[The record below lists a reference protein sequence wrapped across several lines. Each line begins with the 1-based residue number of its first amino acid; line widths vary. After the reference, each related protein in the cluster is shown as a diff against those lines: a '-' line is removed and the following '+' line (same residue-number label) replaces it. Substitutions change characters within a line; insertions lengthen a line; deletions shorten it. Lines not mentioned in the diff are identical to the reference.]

1 MRNVGPDT
9 CTKMFDMSIQ
19 EVNGKGPKKRKKSL
33 ERICDNEER
42 RERSELNAGDGP
54 ADSGK
59 NGSVDAKP
67 GAQSAKVAP
76 GPGGVELLHW
86 RDMPQHLQFN
96 PYVLTGYRPLQSWAG
111 CVGSLF
117 YFHNETIN
125 ILTHGVSLVY
135 ILAVL
140 PGLLPWGGGS
150 GAWFL
155 SLCHLLGAL
164 APWCGSFLYHLFM
177 NHARGEQLYHRLLQL
192 DMLGIW
198 VSQSIGAIPM
208 VTATVHCAPAPLRY
222 SVLAV
227 YSLGSL
233 LGLYKAMRA
242 WSPWERRLCFAAPF
256 CMRVLL
262 AGARAARLGG
272 GCPHAILHVFLQDA
286 VSLGGG
292 VIGAM
297 HIPEKWFPGAVD
309 RCLNS
314 HNIMHV
320 LVVLAVYSMH
330 QVTTLDLAWMSRV
343 DCRAPLRTL

>member
-1 MRNVGPDT
+1 MRDNQSVPDS

-33 ERICDNEER
+33 ERICDNEG
-42 RERSELNAGDGP
+42 RECSRSELNAGDDG
-54 ADSGK
+54 A
-59 NGSVDAKP
+59 ATAP
-67 GAQSAKVAP
+67 GAGEAP
-76 GPGGVELLHW
+76 KSGVQLLHW

-135 ILAVL
+135 ILMVL
-140 PGLLPWGGGS
+140 PGLLPWGGGGS
-150 GAWFL
+150 WFL

-177 NHARGEQLYHRLLQL
+177 NHTHGEAMYHRLLQL

-208 VTATVHCAPAPLRY
+208 VTATVYCAPALLRY
-222 SVLAV
+222 TALAV
-227 YSLGSL
+227 YCLGSL

-256 CMRVLL
+256 CMRLLL

-272 GCPHAILHVFLQDA
+272 GDPHAILHVFLQDA

-330 QVTTLDLAWMSRV
+330 QVTTRDLAWMSRV
-343 DCRAPLRTL
+343 ECHTPLRHL